1 MEEPIISNKRIAK
14 NTIILYFRMIVVLFL
29 GLYSSRV
36 ILNSLGVVDYG
47 VYNVVGSIV
56 VLFSYLDSA
65 LAVATTRFYSYEL
78 PNGVEKV
85 KTVFNTSVV
94 IQFVFALIILFL
106 AETIGLWLV
115 NNKLVLPYERLS
127 AAQWVYQISIIT
139 TFISIISVPFKS
151 AITSHER
158 MSVNAV
164 ISLIEAVLK
173 LTVALLIASAPIDK
187 LVFYGFGLLIIS
199 IIAFGIRFFYCK
211 IKFEEIK
218 YQRRFSKYLLK
229 KMFSFVGWNFFGATA
244 GMSVG
249 QGLNFIINIFFG
261 PAINAARGISSQ
273 VQGAVNQFVT
283 NINTAVNPQI
293 IKRYSI
299 GEKTSMFRLTFF
311 SSKLSFL
318 MLLFISMPIIIDA
331 PYILE
336 LWLKTVPEQTVLF
349 TRLVLI
355 HMLTISVTYSINIC
369 AQASGKIKTFQ
380 IVEGGIILLN
390 IPTVWLLF
398 RLGFPASVSFLSMIF
413 FSIVSFIA
421 KLFILSNIMQ
431 FPIMEYCK
439 TVISR
444 LLISSFYSFFVF
456 VVMQSIEVHSLV
468 LFIFK
473 TILYMLPS
481 CVIIWF
487 IGFQKNERVSI
498 MSLIKSRKTN

>member
-1 MEEPIISNKRIAK
+1 
-14 NTIILYFRMIVVLFL
+14 
-29 GLYSSRV
+29 
-36 ILNSLGVVDYG
+36 
-47 VYNVVGSIV
+47 
-56 VLFSYLDSA
+56 
-65 LAVATTRFYSYEL
+65 
-78 PNGVEKV
+78 
-85 KTVFNTSVV
+85 
-94 IQFVFALIILFL
+94 
-106 AETIGLWLV
+106 
-115 NNKLVLPYERLS
+115 
-127 AAQWVYQISIIT
+127 
-139 TFISIISVPFKS
+139 
-151 AITSHER
+151 
-158 MSVNAV
+158 
-164 ISLIEAVLK
+164 
-173 LTVALLIASAPIDK
+173 
-187 LVFYGFGLLIIS
+187 
-199 IIAFGIRFFYCK
+199 
-211 IKFEEIK
+211 
-218 YQRRFSKYLLK
+218 
-229 KMFSFVGWNFFGATA
+229 
-244 GMSVG
+244 
-249 QGLNFIINIFFG
+249 
-261 PAINAARGISSQ
+261 
-273 VQGAVNQFVT
+273 
-283 NINTAVNPQI
+283 
-293 IKRYSI
+293 
-299 GEKTSMFRLTFF
+299 
-311 SSKLSFL
+311 
-318 MLLFISMPIIIDA
+318 MPIIIDA